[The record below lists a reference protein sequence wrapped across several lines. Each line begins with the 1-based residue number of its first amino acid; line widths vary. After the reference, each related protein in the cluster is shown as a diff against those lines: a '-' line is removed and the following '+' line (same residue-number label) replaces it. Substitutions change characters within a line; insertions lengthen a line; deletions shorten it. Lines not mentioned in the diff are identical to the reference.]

1 MSFPQ
6 TRLTLIQRLASGGND
21 DDWRRFMKDYWGPIC
36 RFALRWGAQNL
47 IDAEDVASQ
56 TFAALWQNR
65 LLRRWVS
72 NRSAKLRSLL
82 CAVVRNIL
90 ATRSR
95 VQASR
100 QVVSTDLVEQVD
112 QLRRVRDAQSD
123 AFYAA
128 WAEDVLQRS
137 VESLAVEYYS
147 ESKGDYVRVFYGRLC
162 QGLTIAQVAE
172 ALEITPAAVDH
183 YYRNARSRLS
193 KNLKSLVRRQ
203 VSRYAPPEESEGE
216 FALEWQQLGQY
227 LADHGGLDE
236 AVRQAY
242 HLLDPVQLK
251 RHKGPGLT
259 KALTH
264 LTSLIRTSPDVISSK
279 KTS

>member
-203 VSRYAPPEESEGE
+203 VSRYAPPRRVG
-216 FALEWQQLGQY
+216 
-227 LADHGGLDE
+227 
-236 AVRQAY
+236 R
-242 HLLDPVQLK
+242 
-251 RHKGPGLT
+251 
-259 KALTH
+259 
-264 LTSLIRTSPDVISSK
+264 
-279 KTS
+279 